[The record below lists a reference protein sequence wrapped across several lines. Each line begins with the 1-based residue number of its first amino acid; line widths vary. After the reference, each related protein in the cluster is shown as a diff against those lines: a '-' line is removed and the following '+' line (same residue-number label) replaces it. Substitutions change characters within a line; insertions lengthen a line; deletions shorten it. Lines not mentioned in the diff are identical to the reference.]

1 MNVKILLL
9 LASLVSFA
17 VTPCIA
23 GETLS
28 AVKKNG
34 VIRCGVGDNIPGMA
48 VQDANGAWSGM
59 DVDFCRAVSA
69 AVLGD
74 PGKCAF
80 LPLASLARF
89 TSLMSKEIDL
99 LASNTTWTIG
109 REAAFNVVF
118 AGPMLFTRQ
127 AVAVRK
133 EDAPAVRTAL
143 DKARIGVVRG
153 STHVRD
159 IEEIAA
165 RNAMTFEPV
174 LYDSPVLAWKGF
186 MSGECKGVLG
196 DEIVLAAE
204 RSLTPEG
211 ESLIEIIAQQH
222 SREPISPV
230 ARQDDGQWATVLRGV
245 LSLLV
250 AAEECGLTRANIA
263 DVANRSVAGRQL
275 LERAAAM
282 AKPLGIP
289 PDWGVRV
296 IESVGNYGEMFARNL
311 GAGSSLKLDRDLN
324 RLWKDGGLIW
334 APPL

>member
-1 MNVKILLL
+1 MHVKILLL
-9 LASLVSFA
+9 LASLLSLA
-17 VTPCIA
+17 VAPCMA
-23 GETLS
+23 GETLV
-28 AVKKNG
+28 AVKNNG

-48 VQDANGAWSGM
+48 MQDANGAWSGM
-59 DVDFCRAVSA
+59 DVDFCRAVAA

-74 PGKCAF
+74 PAKCVY
-80 LPLASLARF
+80 LPLTARARF

-99 LASNTTWTIG
+99 LARNTTWTIG
-109 REAAFNVVF
+109 REAAFNVAF
-118 AGPMLFTRQ
+118 AGPLLFTRQ
-127 AVAVRK
+127 AIAVSK
-133 EDAPAVRTAL
+133 EDASAVRAAL

-165 RNAMTFEPV
+165 RNAITFEPV
-174 LYDSPVLAWKGF
+174 LYDSPTLAWKGF
-186 MSGECKGVLG
+186 VSGECKGVLG

-204 RSLTPEG
+204 RSLMPDG
-211 ESLIEIIAQQH
+211 EKLIEIIAQQNA
-222 SREPISPV
+222 REPISP
-230 ARQDDGQWATVLRGV
+230 ATRQDDSQWTTMLRGV

-250 AAEECGLTRANIA
+250 AAEECGLTQVNIA

-282 AKPLGIP
+282 AKPLGLP
-289 PDWGVRV
+289 PDWSVRV

-311 GAGSSLKLDRDLN
+311 GAGSPLNLDRDLN

>member
-1 MNVKILLL
+1 MKILLL
-9 LASLVSFA
+9 LVAVVSFA
-17 VTPCIA
+17 VAPCIA

-48 VQDANGAWSGM
+48 MQDATGTWSGM
-59 DVDFCRAVSA
+59 DIDFCRAVSA

-74 PGKCAF
+74 PAKCAY
-80 LPLASLARF
+80 LPLASRARF

-99 LASNTTWTIG
+99 LARNTTWTIG
-109 REAAFNVVF
+109 REAAFNVAFV
-118 AGPMLFTRQ
+118 GPLLFTRQ
-127 AVAVRK
+127 AIAVRK
-133 EDAPAVRTAL
+133 EDASAVRAAL
-143 DKARIGVVRG
+143 DKAKIGVVRG

-165 RNAMTFEPV
+165 RTGLTFDPV
-174 LYDSPVLAWKGF
+174 LYDSTAQAWKGF
-186 MSGECKGVLG
+186 VSGECRGVLG
-196 DEIVLAAE
+196 DETVLAAE
-204 RSLTPEG
+204 RSLMPDGTK
-211 ESLIEIIAQQH
+211 LIEIIAQA
-222 SREPISPV
+222 SGREPLSP
-230 ARQDDGQWATVLRGV
+230 ATRQDDGQWTTVLRGV

-250 AAEECGLTRANIA
+250 AAEECGLTQANIA
-263 DVANRSVAGRQL
+263 DVANRSVAARQL
-275 LERAAAM
+275 LERAGAL

-296 IESVGNYGEMFARNL
+296 IESVGNYGEMFSRNL
-311 GAGSSLKLDRDLN
+311 GAGSPLKLDRDLN

>member
-9 LASLVSFA
+9 LASLLSLA
-17 VTPCIA
+17 VAPCIA

-28 AVKKNG
+28 GVKKNG
-34 VIRCGVGDNIPGMA
+34 VVRCGVGDNIPGMA
-48 VQDANGAWSGM
+48 MQDASGAWSGM
-59 DVDFCRAVSA
+59 DIDFCRAVAA

-80 LPLASLARF
+80 LPLVSRARF

-99 LASNTTWTIG
+99 LARNTTWTIG
-109 REAAFNVVF
+109 REAAFNVAFV
-118 AGPMLFTRQ
+118 GPLLFTRQ
-127 AVAVRK
+127 AIAVRK
-133 EDAPAVRTAL
+133 EDAPNVRTVL

-165 RNAMTFEPV
+165 RNGLSFEAV
-174 LYDSPVLAWKGF
+174 LYDSTAQAWKGF
-186 MSGECKGVLG
+186 VSGECRGVLG
-196 DEIVLAAE
+196 DETVLAAE
-204 RSLTPEG
+204 RSLTPDG
-211 ESLIEIIAQQH
+211 AKLIEIIAQA
-222 SREPISPV
+222 SGREPLSP
-230 ARQDDGQWATVLRGV
+230 ATRQDDGQWTTVLRGV

-250 AAEECGLTRANIA
+250 AAEECGLTQANVA
-263 DVANRSVAGRQL
+263 DAAGRSVAGRLL
-275 LERAAAM
+275 LERAGVL

-289 PDWGVRV
+289 ADWGVQV
-296 IESVGNYGEMFARNL
+296 IKAVGNYGEMFSRNL
-311 GAGSSLKLDRDLN
+311 GSGSPLKLERDLN

>member
-9 LASLVSFA
+9 LAALVSFA
-17 VTPCIA
+17 VAPCFA

-48 VQDANGAWSGM
+48 MQDANGAWSGM
-59 DVDFCRAVSA
+59 DIDFCRAVAA

-74 PGKCAF
+74 PAKCVY
-80 LPLASLARF
+80 LPLSARARF

-99 LASNTTWTIG
+99 LARNTTWTVG

-118 AGPMLFTRQ
+118 AGPLLFTRQ
-127 AVAVRK
+127 AIAVKK
-133 EDAPAVRTAL
+133 EDASAVRTVL

-165 RNAMTFEPV
+165 RNAVSFEPV
-174 LYDSPVLAWKGF
+174 LYDSPTLAWKGF
-186 MSGECKGVLG
+186 VSGECMGVIG
-196 DEIVLAAE
+196 DEIVLTAE
-204 RSLTPEG
+204 RSLTPDG
-211 ESLIEIIAQQH
+211 AKRFEIIAQQH
-222 SREPISPV
+222 AREPLSPTT
-230 ARQDDGQWATVLRGV
+230 RQDDGQWTTVLRAV

-250 AAEECGLTRANIA
+250 AAEECGLTQANIG
-263 DVANRSVAGRQL
+263 DVANLSVAGRQL
-275 LERAAAM
+275 LERAAAL

-289 PDWGVRV
+289 ADWGVRV
-296 IESVGNYGEMFARNL
+296 IGAVGNYGEVFNRNL
-311 GAGSSLKLDRDLN
+311 GAGSPLKLERDLN